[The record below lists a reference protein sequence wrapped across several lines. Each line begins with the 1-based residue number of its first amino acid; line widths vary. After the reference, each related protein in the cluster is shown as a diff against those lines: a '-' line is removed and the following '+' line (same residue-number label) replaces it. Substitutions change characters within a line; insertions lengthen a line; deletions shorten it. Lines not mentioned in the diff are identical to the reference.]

1 MENFILSLNVV
12 LPLFLI
18 MAVGYL
24 LRRIGLLDDA
34 VLPKLNSLVFKAF
47 LPMMLF
53 NNIYHSDLE
62 SMMNPKLI
70 LTAVVSILVIFG
82 VLCLVIPRIEK
93 DGPRRGAMVQ
103 GIFRS
108 NYIIFGVPIVSGV
121 FGEQGL
127 GVVSILSAFAIPLFN
142 VLSVVALEIFSHGTV
157 NKNRIV
163 KGIVTNPLIIASLLG
178 VVFLLAGIPI
188 PTPVGEALADMSA
201 IATPLGLVS
210 LGGFFKFADTK
221 RYLKQLIIVVAGRLV
236 VCPAIFLPVFVSMGF
251 RGVDLMAL
259 ATMMGAPIAVS
270 SFIMAQQQGADADL
284 AGQAVVYTALF
295 SIFTMFLIIFGLKQL
310 ALI

>member
-24 LRRIGLLDDA
+24 LRRIGLLDDT

-188 PTPVGEALADMSA
+188 PAPVEEALADMSA

>member
-188 PTPVGEALADMSA
+188 PAPVEEALADMSA

>member
-188 PTPVGEALADMSA
+188 PTPVEEALADMSA

-310 ALI
+310 DLI

>member
-1 MENFILSLNVV
+1 MFDLWSFLHQTAAASMAALFVLVLQHIFRDKLSPQWQYAVWMVVV
-12 LPLFLI
+12 L
-18 MAVGYL
+18 
-24 LRRIGLLDDA
+24 R
-34 VLPKLNSLVFKAF
+34 
-47 LPMMLF
+47 
-53 NNIYHSDLE
+53 
-62 SMMNPKLI
+62 LI
-70 LTAVVSILVIFG
+70 LPVGWLG
-82 VLCLVIPRIEK
+82 
-93 DGPRRGAMVQ
+93 
-103 GIFRS
+103 RS
-108 NYIIFGVPIVSGV
+108 AIADLT
-121 FGEQGL
+121 GL
-127 GVVSILSAFAIPLFN
+127 GEALRTWVELGLDSAWSSPW
-142 VLSVVALEIFSHGTV
+142 T
-157 NKNRIV
+157 
-163 KGIVTNPLIIASLLG
+163 PSLP
-178 VVFLLAGIPI
+178 LAGIPI
-188 PTPVGEALADMSA
+188 PTPVEEALADMSA

-236 VCPAIFLPVFVSMGF
+236 VCPAIFLPVFVSMGV